1 MRAVAGCLLSCVLFV
16 FAFLSLCAA
25 TDVDASAD
33 RANAGAGVQIGPDGN
48 ALNLRVLRHDMATL
62 QARCI
67 DAGVSGPFGGER
79 EQAVESKGLG
89 EGEGEGEDE
98 SGPVVE
104 SVEPNTVWVF
114 GGVVARI
121 NGLNLDTV
129 TSITFAG
136 MPADVIAQTIT
147 FVDVIVPEYHA
158 PFSGPSIN
166 VPVTVTSP
174 NGEATLPAPA
184 ENAFTYVHYQLIGDT
199 ITTAFKMTDEDP
211 TKPIALDTGGSF
223 DLTKATLTLPLADM
237 STPPMSSVYVLV
249 RATQDPAAVGTT
261 TENVPGTPVAGAWD
275 FSIHVYDPLVTN
287 TGAAPGEAVHPEV
300 HLAFERGAGGDSAK
314 LMMPVENV
322 SPRLTSDDIEN
333 IVSAWAVE
341 TDDYDYGLNPENET
355 VSMPP
360 VVAYESSVLAGE
372 FAPPRDPEGE
382 SAVESVTVRLYDLG
396 SFTLRKNSA
405 DMILMNIR
413 PGGLTVTPNIG
424 PASGSTQVVITAVE
438 GGLGYIDR
446 VMFGNKEVR
455 RILTPPGTDEYTL
468 EVVPP
473 TSLCPG
479 VVDIS
484 VFLGSD
490 ALNRVTIPA
499 AFCYES
505 EWGCFGGLADSS
517 GIRPPLSFAG
527 DLLLVMAAI
536 MLLAAGGIRRAGSG
550 RSSPSDRG

>member
-33 RANAGAGVQIGPDGN
+33 RTNAGAGVQIGPDGN
-48 ALNLRVLRHDMATL
+48 ALNPRVLRHDMAAL
-62 QARCI
+62 QARGTGVQV
-67 DAGVSGPFGGER
+67 AGSSASGR
-79 EQAVESKGLG
+79 EQAGESKGLG
-89 EGEGEGEDE
+89 KSEGEDE
-98 SGPVVE
+98 GGLVVE

-121 NGLNLDTV
+121 NGQDLGTA
-129 TSITFAG
+129 TSVTFAG
-136 MPADVIAQTIT
+136 VSAHVIAQTVT
-147 FVDVIVPEYHA
+147 SVDVIVPEYHT
-158 PFSGPSIN
+158 PFSEPSIN

-174 NGEATLPAPA
+174 NGEATLPASA
-184 ENAFTYVHYQLIGDT
+184 ENAFTYVHYQLMGDT
-199 ITTAFKMTDEDP
+199 ITTAFKVTDEDP
-211 TKPIALDTGGSF
+211 TKPIALDAGGSF

-237 STPPMSSVYVLV
+237 STPLMSSVYVLV

-275 FSIHVYDPLVTN
+275 FSVHVYDPVVTN
-287 TGAAPGEAVHPEV
+287 NEAAPGEAVHPEV
-300 HLAFERGAGGDSAK
+300 HLAFERGAGRDSAT
-314 LMMPVENV
+314 LMMPVESV
-322 SPRLTSDDIEN
+322 SPRLTSNDIES

-355 VSMPP
+355 VSAPL
-360 VVAYESSVLAGE
+360 VVVYESSVLEGE
-372 FAPPRDPEGE
+372 FAPPRDSEGE
-382 SAVESVTVRLYDLG
+382 STIESVTVRLYDLG

-413 PGGLTVTPNIG
+413 PSDLTVTPNIG
-424 PASGSTQVVITAVE
+424 PTSGGTQVVITAVE

-446 VMFGNKEVR
+446 VTFGNKEVQ

-473 TSLCPG
+473 TSFYPG
-479 VVDIS
+479 VVNIS
-484 VFLGSD
+484 VYLGSD
-490 ALNRVTIPA
+490 PLNRVTILA
-499 AFCYES
+499 AFCYKS
-505 EWGCFGGLADSS
+505 EWGCFGSLADSS
-517 GIRPPLSFAG
+517 GIRLPLSFAG

-536 MLLAAGGIRRAGSG
+536 MLLAAGGIRTAGSG
-550 RSSPSDRG
+550 RSSTSDRG

>member
-16 FAFLSLCAA
+16 SAFLSLCAV

-48 ALNLRVLRHDMATL
+48 ALNPRVLRHDMATL
-62 QARCI
+62 QARGT
-67 DAGVSGPFGGER
+67 DVQVPGSSAGGR
-79 EQAVESKGLG
+79 EQAGESKGL
-89 EGEGEGEDE
+89 GEGEGEDE

-121 NGLNLDTV
+121 NGLNLDTT
-129 TSITFAG
+129 TSVIFAG
-136 MPADVIAQTIT
+136 MPAHVIAQTVT
-147 FVDVIVPEYHA
+147 SVDVIVPEYHT

-174 NGEATLPAPA
+174 NGEATLPASA
-184 ENAFTYVHYQLIGDT
+184 GNAFTYVHYQLIGDT
-199 ITTAFKMTDEDP
+199 ITTAFKVTDEDP
-211 TKPIALDTGGSF
+211 TQPIALDISGGF
-223 DLTKATLTLPLADM
+223 DLSKASLALPLADA
-237 STPPMSSVYVLV
+237 STSPMSSVYVLV
-249 RATQDPAAVGTT
+249 RATRDPAVVGTT
-261 TENVPGTPVAGAWD
+261 AENVPGTPVAGAWD
-275 FSIHVYDPLVTN
+275 FSIHVYDPVVTN
-287 TGAAPGEAVHPEV
+287 TEAAPGDAVHPEV
-300 HLAFERGAGGDSAK
+300 HLAFERGAGRDSAK

-322 SPRLTSDDIEN
+322 SPRLTSNDIEN

-341 TDDYDYGLNPENET
+341 TDDYDYGLNPEKET
-355 VSMPP
+355 VSAPL
-360 VVAYESSVLAGE
+360 VVAYESSVLEGE

-405 DMILMNIR
+405 DMILVSIP
-413 PGGLTVTPNIG
+413 PGGLTATPNIG
-424 PASGSTQVVITAVE
+424 PTSGGTQVVITAVE

-446 VMFGNKEVR
+446 VMFGNKEVQ

-473 TSLCPG
+473 ISLYPG

-484 VFLGSD
+484 VYLGSD

-499 AFCYES
+499 AFCYKS

-517 GIRPPLSFAG
+517 GIRLPLSFAG

-550 RSSPSDRG
+550 RSSPSARS

>member
-1 MRAVAGCLLSCVLFV
+1 MRAVAGYLLSCVLFV

-33 RANAGAGVQIGPDGN
+33 PANADAGAQIGPDGN
-48 ALNLRVLRHDMATL
+48 ALNLRVLRHDTATL
-62 QARCI
+62 QARGT
-67 DAGVSGPFGGER
+67 DAQVAGSSASGR
-79 EQAVESKGLG
+79 EQAGESKDLG
-89 EGEGEGEDE
+89 EGEGEGEGE

-114 GGVVARI
+114 GGAVARV
-121 NGLNLDTV
+121 NGQDLDTV
-129 TSITFAG
+129 TSVTFAG
-136 MPADVIAQTIT
+136 MPAEVIAQTAAS
-147 FVDVIVPEYHA
+147 VDVIVPEYQT
-158 PFSGPSIN
+158 PFSEPSIN

-174 NGEATLPAPA
+174 NGEATLPASA

-199 ITTAFKMTDEDP
+199 ITTAFKATDEEP
-211 TKPIALDTGGSF
+211 AQPIALDISGSF
-223 DLTKATLTLPLADM
+223 DLSKASLALPLADA
-237 STPPMSSVYVLV
+237 STSPMSSAYVLV

-261 TENVPGTPVAGAWD
+261 AENVPGTPVAGAWD
-275 FSIHVYDPLVTN
+275 FSIHVYDPLVTD
-287 TGAAPGEAVHPEV
+287 TEAAPGEAVHPEV
-300 HLAFERGAGGDSAK
+300 HLAFERGAGRDSAK
-314 LMMPVENV
+314 LMMPVENA
-322 SPRLTSDDIEN
+322 SPRLTSNDIAN

-355 VSMPP
+355 VSAPL
-360 VVAYESSVLAGE
+360 VVAYESSVLEGE
-372 FAPPRDPEGE
+372 FAPPRDLQGE

-405 DMILMNIR
+405 DMILMSIR
-413 PGGLTVTPNIG
+413 PSDLTVTPNIG
-424 PASGSTQVVITAVE
+424 PTWGGTVVVITAVE

-446 VMFGNKEVR
+446 VMFGNREVR
-455 RILTPPGTDEYTL
+455 RIQTPPGTDEYRL
-468 EVVPP
+468 EVVSP

-479 VVDIS
+479 FADIS
-484 VFLGSD
+484 IYLGSG
-490 ALNRVTIPA
+490 ALNRVMIPA

-517 GIRPPLSFAG
+517 GIRPPLIFAG

-550 RSSPSDRG
+550 RSSMSDRG